1 MKKGK
6 VRTFQSRLREDIKD
20 PEFKTHYQEER
31 QTLKLAMKIAEL
43 REKKGLSQ

>member
-20 PEFKTHYQEER
+20 REFKAHYQEEK
-31 QTLKLAMKIAEL
+31 QALKLAMKIAVNFAD
-43 REKKGLSQ
+43 RERRV